1 MLKISKISSS
11 QHTKQQVS
19 QRGFTL
25 VELLVALVVMAL
37 LALLSWRGLD
47 GMTRVQS
54 QTKAYTDGVLA
65 LQAGLA
71 QWQTDLDAVTVQANV
86 PGVTGL
92 DYDGQV
98 LRLTRR
104 YAENTGNT
112 NNGST
117 GNSDSI
123 RVVAWSQRGFEGE
136 SSKDNANANANTNNK
151 GTKWLR
157 WQSEPV
163 KNRAELEAAWLQ
175 AKHWASNATEADKK
189 GEVVVASIDAWQIFY
204 YRNDAWSNAL
214 SSADA
219 AGVAGLNGPTLP
231 EGIRLVLTL
240 SSGQALVGNI
250 TRDWV
255 QPSVG
260 GGKG

>member
-1 MLKISKISSS
+1 MKLSRLKKSY
-11 QHTKQQVS
+11 

-25 VELLVALVVMAL
+25 VELMVAIVVMAL

-54 QTKAYTDGVLA
+54 QTQTHTDSVLA

-71 QWQTDLDAVTVQANV
+71 QWQTDLDALTVQANV

-92 DYDGQV
+92 DYDAQV

-104 YAENTGNT
+104 YAEKPENTQNPLR
-112 NNGST
+112 N
-117 GNSDSI
+117 DSI
-123 RVVAWSQRGFEGE
+123 RVVAWSQR
-136 SSKDNANANANTNNK
+136 NADS
-151 GTKWLR
+151 GIKWLR
-157 WQSEPV
+157 WQSEPL
-163 KNRAELEAAWLQ
+163 KTRAELQAAWLQ
-175 AKHWASNATEADKK
+175 AKQWANNATEADKK
-189 GEVVVASIDAWQIFY
+189 GEVVVAGIDKWQVFY
-204 YRNDAWSNAL
+204 YRNDAWVNAL
-214 SSADA
+214 SSADEA
-219 AGVAGLNGPTLP
+219 NQAGSNSPALP

-240 SSGQALVGNI
+240 SPGQALVGDI

-260 GGKG
+260 GGK

>member
-1 MLKISKISSS
+1 MKLSRRLKSF
-11 QHTKQQVS
+11 

-25 VELLVALVVMAL
+25 VELMVAIVVMAL

-54 QTKAYTDGVLA
+54 QTQTHTDSVLA

-71 QWQTDLDAVTVQANV
+71 QWQTDLDALTVQANV

-104 YAENTGNT
+104 YAERTENTQNHLR
-112 NNGST
+112 N
-117 GNSDSI
+117 DSI
-123 RVVAWSQRGFEGE
+123 RVVAWSQR
-136 SSKDNANANANTNNK
+136 NADS
-151 GTKWLR
+151 GIKWLR
-157 WQSEPV
+157 WQSEPL
-163 KNRAELEAAWLQ
+163 KTRAELQAAWLQ
-175 AKHWASNATEADKK
+175 AKQWASNATEADKK
-189 GEVVVASIDAWQIFY
+189 GEVVVAAIDKWQVFY
-204 YRNDAWSNAL
+204 YRNDAWVNAL
-214 SSADA
+214 SSADEA
-219 AGVAGLNGPTLP
+219 NQAGSNTPALP
-231 EGIRLVLTL
+231 EGMRLVLTL
-240 SSGQALVGNI
+240 SPGQALVGDI

-260 GGKG
+260 GGK

>member
-1 MLKISKISSS
+1 MKLSRLKKSY
-11 QHTKQQVS
+11 

-25 VELLVALVVMAL
+25 VELMVAIVVMAL

-54 QTKAYTDGVLA
+54 QTQTHTDSVLA

-71 QWQTDLDAVTVQANV
+71 QWQTDLDALTVQANV

-92 DYDGQV
+92 DYDAQV

-104 YAENTGNT
+104 YAEKPENTQNLLR
-112 NNGST
+112 N
-117 GNSDSI
+117 DSI
-123 RVVAWSQRGFEGE
+123 RVVAWSQR
-136 SSKDNANANANTNNK
+136 NTDS
-151 GTKWLR
+151 GIKWLR
-157 WQSEPV
+157 WQSEPL
-163 KNRAELEAAWLQ
+163 KTRAELQAAWLQ
-175 AKHWASNATEADKK
+175 AKQWASNATEADKK
-189 GEVVVASIDAWQIFY
+189 GEVAVAAIDKWQVFY
-204 YRNDAWSNAL
+204 YRNDAWVNAL
-214 SSADA
+214 SSADEA
-219 AGVAGLNGPTLP
+219 NQAGSNSPALP

-240 SSGQALVGNI
+240 SPGQALVGDI

-260 GGKG
+260 GGK